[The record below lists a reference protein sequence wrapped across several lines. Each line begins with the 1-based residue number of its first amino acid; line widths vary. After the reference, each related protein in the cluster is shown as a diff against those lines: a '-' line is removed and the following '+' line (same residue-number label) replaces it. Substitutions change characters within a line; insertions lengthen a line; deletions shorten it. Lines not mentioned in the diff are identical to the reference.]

1 MASALYYLHSNS
13 IVHGDIK
20 GSNVLASPNGDALL
34 CDFGLAKLVGSQTS
48 GSRKGSGT
56 LRWESPELLHGQTKS
71 AASDVWAFGM
81 TIYEVCVQISRKA
94 GLLTILSLSDP
105 KWERT
110 LPRSTVGVLNC
121 DGNRVLCPTTP
132 LP

>member
-1 MASALYYLHSNS
+1 MASALSYLHSNG

-20 GSNVLASPNGDALL
+20 GNNVLASPNGDALL

-48 GSRKGSGT
+48 GSRRGSGA
-56 LRWESPELLHGQTKS
+56 LRWESPELLDGQTKS
-71 AASDVWAFGM
+71 TASDIWAFGM
-81 TIYEVCVQISRKA
+81 TIYEVCVEFSPKATLSTIS
-94 GLLTILSLSDP
+94 SPSDP
-105 KWERT
+105 KRERT

-132 LP
+132 PP